1 MGGKK
6 NYIRVRSRIQKFK
19 DFDDNHENKMIHYN
33 MFMLCYSS
41 NENLT
46 MRTDLQLLVFLT
58 LFAHFHYT
66 ISTSGKLAH
75 LLLQ

>member
-6 NYIRVRSRIQKFK
+6 IISLLDQEFRNSI
-19 DFDDNHENKMIHYN
+19 FDDNHENKMIHYN